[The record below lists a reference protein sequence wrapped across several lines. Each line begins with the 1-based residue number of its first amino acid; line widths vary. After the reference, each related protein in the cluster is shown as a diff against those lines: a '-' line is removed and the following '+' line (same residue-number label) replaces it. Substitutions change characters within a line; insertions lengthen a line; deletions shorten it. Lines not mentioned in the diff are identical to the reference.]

1 MGKVVGKKK
10 KTKTKTKQKF
20 KVHSTIL
27 RYYLGGGN
35 QHGHEK
41 FV

>member
-27 RYYLGGGN
+27 GYYLGGGN